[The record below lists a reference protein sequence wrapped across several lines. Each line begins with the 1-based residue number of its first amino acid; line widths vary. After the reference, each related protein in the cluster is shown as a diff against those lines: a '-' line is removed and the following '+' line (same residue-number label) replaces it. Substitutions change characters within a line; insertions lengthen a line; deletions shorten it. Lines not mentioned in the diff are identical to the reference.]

1 MAAVRKTSYSAAD
14 IQVLEGLEPV
24 RKRPAMYIGGTDA
37 TGYHH
42 LLWEI
47 LDNSV
52 DEVINGYASRIEVTL
67 HKDGKT
73 VTVADDGRGVPVDV
87 MPKYKKTAL
96 EVILTTLHS
105 GGKFEQG
112 NYIHSGGLHGVGASV
127 VNALSSSLIA
137 RVKRDGKHHVQTY
150 AKGLATS
157 KLKTEGKARGTGTTV
172 TFTPDAEVFGL
183 KAKFDPEL
191 IRDRLEAK
199 SYLHRG
205 MIVVFRD
212 ETQKPP
218 REDTYQH
225 DGGIAEYLAKVV
237 AQRGKNTVPAAQR
250 APSPG
255 PREPLVTSEEGLPE
269 TELTAQG
276 GEIPSVPPVA
286 AMQIPP
292 GALFYRQGEGDVRL
306 EVALVW
312 TEATDEHIR
321 SYVNGIPTPN
331 GGTHE
336 AGLRSGIVKAVRN
349 YIETHGLA
357 PKGVTLTAEDIREG
371 VCGIL
376 SSYVIDPQFQ
386 GQTKGRLNNPETTAQ
401 VEGLVRPALEKWLND
416 TKTVAEPII
425 ARIILAARAREASR
439 AAAQQ
444 VSRKTAVSHRLNL
457 PGKLADCAS
466 TNPQESELFIVEG
479 DSAGGSAKQGRD
491 RRTQAILPLRGKVL
505 NAEQASTEKVGQ
517 NKELQDIV
525 SALGCGIGE
534 DFKAAN
540 LRYGKIFL
548 LMDADS
554 DGHHIST
561 LLLTFFYRH
570 MRDLIHNGCVFLAQ
584 PPLYKIEIGKD
595 TFWALDDADRARI
608 LKEHGKGNAKPNI
621 MRFKGLGEMTAEEL
635 KSTTLDPQRR
645 IALKVTIPEHAAL
658 DTERTI
664 NDLLGKDVSAR
675 FKFIMER
682 AGEVKEL
689 DV

>member
-1 MAAVRKTSYSAAD
+1 MAAVRKTRYSAAD
-14 IQVLEGLEPV
+14 IQVLEGLEPI
-24 RKRPAMYIGGTDA
+24 RKRPAMYIGGVDA

-73 VTVADDGRGVPVDV
+73 ATIVDDGRGIPIDV
-87 MPKYKKTAL
+87 MPKYKKPAL
-96 EVILTTLHS
+96 EMILTTLHS

-127 VNALSSSLIA
+127 VNALSASLIV
-137 RVKRDGKHHVQTY
+137 RVKRDGKHCVQTY

-172 TFTPDAEVFGL
+172 TFTPDAEIFGL
-183 KAKFDPEL
+183 KAKFDSEL

-225 DGGIAEYLAKVV
+225 DGGIAECLAKVD

-250 APSPG
+250 SPAPG
-255 PREPLVTSEEGLPE
+255 RREPLVTSEEGLPE

-401 VEGLVRPALEKWLND
+401 VEGVVRPALEKWLND

-425 ARIILAARAREASR
+425 ARIILAAGAREASR

-444 VSRKTAVSHRLNL
+444 VTRKTAVSHRLNL

-466 TNPQESELFIVEG
+466 TNPQESQLFIVEG
-479 DSAGGSAKQGRD
+479 DSAGGSPQQGRD
-491 RRTQAILPLRGKVL
+491 RRTQAILPVRGEGL
-505 NAEQASTEKVGQ
+505 NADHA
-517 NKELQDIV
+517 
-525 SALGCGIGE
+525 
-534 DFKAAN
+534 
-540 LRYGKIFL
+540 
-548 LMDADS
+548 
-554 DGHHIST
+554 
-561 LLLTFFYRH
+561 
-570 MRDLIHNGCVFLAQ
+570 
-584 PPLYKIEIGKD
+584 
-595 TFWALDDADRARI
+595 
-608 LKEHGKGNAKPNI
+608 KGNAKPNI

-635 KSTTLDPQRR
+635 KSTTLDPKRR
-645 IALKVTIPEHAAL
+645 LALRVTIPEEAAL